1 MHYEHMKHSGE
12 LPLIGVNT
20 FLDEEAPDLG
30 ASARSLALA
39 MPGTFLSTSAYSLTR
54 SLTHSLTRSLTP
66 PPLVV
71 SARSSHY

>member
-30 ASARSLALA
+30 ASARSLARHAWCFSVHFCLLA
-39 MPGTFLSTSAYSLTR
+39 H

-66 PPLVV
+66 PPHVV
-71 SARSSHY
+71 STRSSHY